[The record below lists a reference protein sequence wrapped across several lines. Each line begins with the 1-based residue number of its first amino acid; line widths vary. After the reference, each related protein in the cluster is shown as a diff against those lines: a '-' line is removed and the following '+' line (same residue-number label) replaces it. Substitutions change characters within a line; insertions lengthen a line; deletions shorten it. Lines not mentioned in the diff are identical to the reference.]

1 MKKLLFA
8 ICFVALPLWLAA
20 TLTVAQSEQ
29 PGSAGS
35 IAGSESKVRNAKYQ
49 SLVQELKIL
58 QDGLAVKQAELAKL
72 RHKWTVNKGR
82 TPTADEIK
90 TFEEKRA
97 KGAVKVGDNPYI
109 NKNPLSSPGRWR
121 AAYYEKLAEINR
133 DKERSIRLEQELDA
147 LKQ

>member
-1 MKKLLFA
+1 MKKILFA
-8 ICFVALPLWLAA
+8 VCFVALPLWLSAG
-20 TLTVAQSEQ
+20 LTEAQSEQ
-29 PGSAGS
+29 PVSADSTAGS
-35 IAGSESKVRNAKYQ
+35 KGKEQNAKYQ
-49 SLVQELKIL
+49 ALQQELKML
-58 QDGLAVKQAELAKL
+58 RDGLKVKEAELARL

-97 KGAVKVGDNPYI
+97 KGPVTVEDNPFV
-109 NKNPLSSPGRWR
+109 NQNALSSPGRWR

-133 DKERSIRLEQELDA
+133 DKERAKSLEKELDA